1 MKFDV
6 VGLGHS
12 AVDYLGIVPHY
23 PTLDEKMEMLEF
35 TKQGGGPVVTALVTL
50 SRLGAS
56 TTYIG
61 KVGDDDFGKFLFCP
75 KLYQRKRLF

>member
-23 PTLDEKMEMLEF
+23 PALNEKKEKDYFEAVEKMWMWNF
-35 TKQGGGPVVTALVTL
+35 
-50 SRLGAS
+50 
-56 TTYIG
+56 
-61 KVGDDDFGKFLFCP
+61 
-75 KLYQRKRLF
+75 RK